1 MKYAHLV
8 SYVGSTLWAILP
20 EKMSELLSVLAF
32 RAAGH
37 EFSAEEINARI
48 GDGNKPPVS
57 TKNGLVAVVP
67 LRGVIA
73 HRMSAMEESSG
84 GMSAERFTQ
93 MFKALAADESI
104 GTIIIDVDSP
114 GGTIAGLAEAADAVF
129 QARETKRVI
138 AVANATMASAAYWIA
153 SQASE
158 IVAIPSAMDRGIG
171 SIGVFTV
178 HQDLSAA
185 LEKEGIKLTLIKAGE
200 NKAEGNPFE
209 PLSDDVRAQ
218 IQASVDAAKTAFVK
232 TVARG
237 RGISPADVVAN
248 YGDGRAFSAKDALRV
263 GLVDRIATMDDVI
276 GKAMGRKSGAGM
288 RAELDAPMAADAD
301 MLRGFTNL

>member
-8 SYVGSTLWAILP
+8 SYVGSTAWAILP

-37 EFSAEEINARI
+37 EFSAEEIRARI
-48 GDGNKPPVS
+48 GGEGGKPPVS

-114 GGTIAGLAEAADAVF
+114 GGTIAGLAEAADAVY

-185 LEKEGIKLTLIKAGE
+185 LEKEGIKLTMIKAGAH
-200 NKAEGNPFE
+200 KYEGNPFE
-209 PLSDDVRAQ
+209 PLSEDVRAQ
-218 IQASVDAAKTAFVK
+218 MQASVDAAKAAFVQ

-237 RGISPADVVAN
+237 RGISPADVVAQ
-248 YGDGRAFSAKDALRV
+248 YGDGRAFSAQNALKV

-276 GKAMGRKSGAGM
+276 GKAVGRTSNAGM
-288 RAELDAPMAADAD
+288 RAAMPIGAEADR
-301 MLRGFTNL
+301 LRGFTHL

>member
-1 MKYAHLV
+1 MRYAHLV
-8 SYVGSTLWAILP
+8 SYVGSTAWAILP

-37 EFSAEEINARI
+37 EFSAEEIRARI
-48 GDGNKPPVS
+48 GGEGGKPPVP

-114 GGTIAGLAEAADAVF
+114 GGTIAGLAEAADAVY

-153 SQASE
+153 SQANE

-185 LEKEGIKLTLIKAGE
+185 LEKEGIKLTLIKAGAH
-200 NKAEGNPFE
+200 KAEGNPFE

-218 IQASVDAAKTAFVK
+218 MQASVDAAKAAFVQ

-237 RGISPADVVAN
+237 RGISAADVVAQ
-248 YGDGRAFSAKDALRV
+248 YGDGRAFSAKDALAV

-276 GKAMGRKSGAGM
+276 VKAVGRTSGAGM
-288 RAELDAPMAADAD
+288 RAAMPIGAEADR
-301 MLRGFTNL
+301 LRGFTHL